1 MLVNISPKPLSRMI
15 LLWTMIANMI
25 EKLEYLNRQSE
36 ILLKLPTNAQNVPEF
51 GEFIKL
57 VIEFRRELHKTKT
70 ALEKLKKER
79 KNYWL
84 VSTAAS

>member
-1 MLVNISPKPLSRMI
+1 MI
-15 LLWTMIANMI
+15 ENMI

-36 ILLKLPTNAQNVPEF
+36 ILLKPPTNAQNVPEF

-57 VIEFRRELHKTKT
+57 VIKFREELYKTKT

-79 KNYWL
+79 KNYCSQHSSL
-84 VSTAAS
+84 SRNLFSSNLSIC